1 MRGYLILEA
10 QIYQIHYVT
19 EEKLSRR
26 YILEVSFL
34 YLAMN
39 CAPNSLVSLLVKWA
53 ECQAEL

>member
-10 QIYQIHYVT
+10 KIYQIHYVT

-26 YILEVSFL
+26 YILDVSFL

-39 CAPNSLVSLLVKWA
+39 CAPNSPGFTA
-53 ECQAEL
+53 GEMG